1 MPFAN
6 ENEIEEELDNDDL
19 VVDFKNYENIGVDNR
34 GLNIVHLNVNGLR
47 SKLDYLKI
55 VVNKNRFD
63 ILCLNETKIDGSI
76 ADSDIE
82 LPGYKSYRQDRNLH
96 GGGTIIYAA
105 QYLDTRKLCRLSRK
119 DHESVWIELKQKKC
133 KPIYICAIYRP
144 PTLNDLTKQVL
155 KDALTISLLA
165 FIICLKIY

>member
-1 MPFAN
+1 M
-6 ENEIEEELDNDDL
+6 
-19 VVDFKNYENIGVDNR
+19 
-34 GLNIVHLNVNGLR
+34 
-47 SKLDYLKI
+47 DYLKI

-144 PTLNDLTKQVL
+144 PTLNDLTSVGRWFDYL
-155 KDALTISLLA
+155 SACIDNLP
-165 FIICLKIY
+165 